1 MNYEDILYNYAE
13 FFSQSDVIESAIRV
27 VGWKLILLLHGI
39 CDACQ
44 SVWEAVFRVLSF
56 TQVISEKL
64 GTYYHIWNAIFLVTI
79 LAVGTVFLYSERR
92 PPFLKNLII
101 TMAVVML
108 LPGGVQ
114 LGIQLLGIE
123 QNVFMANGTSVADTT
138 VISNTTDLLYQKQN
152 GWTFESPNC
161 FTGETI
167 KYIDPNEQV
176 EKKTDKVF
184 KYYRIVD
191 ESSGKV
197 KYKEIKKGFFGFL
210 TPLYYRYSINFM
222 AIIGELIVN
231 ILVLIFASY
240 RLFRLIWDMIYGEIL
255 AYIFSGDV
263 MSGEKTKQ
271 TLQYLLNLFWSIS
284 IMIWGFA
291 IWREFELWV
300 AKEYSNNFV
309 RILLIAFAGIAMIDG
324 PDIVERV
331 LGIDV
336 GMKDGMMKTI
346 GAMHLLQAGLGA
358 TKNGVS
364 KAAVKVANKA
374 KSEAVNPGGK
384 EEQERL
390 SKGAKEP
397 PGGAEN
403 AGNSASSGAA
413 QNRRQEPPGSA
424 EWQGSGSEHA
434 GQESAESTKA
444 TEAASQGNAA
454 SQEHTASSGQ
464 EPNAASGTSAGDTQS
479 AGNPASEGTEHGVS
493 STEIPGGASTAEK
506 VAGGEMP
513 YGTAQEGKSDNQS
526 KKQTTPQQA
535 GTGQEPPGKA
545 GSQPE
550 KAATGQANNK
560 QQQKSGEGTSSEPK
574 KTTEKSGQA
583 KAADSTKQEPPGKA
597 AAVEKSGE
605 QSMAGA
611 AGGQTQAQPS
621 QDALP
626 SGADEGQEAM
636 ESQEPP
642 TNWGDAGETDS
653 NSVPF
658 SSGENE
664 MPERGMAGNEPAAQD
679 FPASSDQSEPW
690 RDSASERVRNG
701 HTDPPMGEKTKS
713 TQAARNVSG
722 QDSQSK
728 SSAGTKQTTTQRTT
742 TQKSER
748 VQNGHSNTKSAT
760 SPVRPEPP
768 RNARK
773 M

>member
-1 MNYEDILYNYAE
+1 MNYEEILLNYAKY
-13 FFSQSDVIESAIRV
+13 FQQSDVVESAIRT
-27 VGWKLILLLHGI
+27 VGWKLILLLRGI

-64 GTYYHIWNAIFLVTI
+64 GTYYPIWNAIFLVTI

-114 LGIQLLGIE
+114 LGVQLLGIE

-138 VISNTTDLLYQKQN
+138 VISNTTDLLYLKQN

-167 KYIDPNEQV
+167 KYIDQNEQV

-184 KYYRIVD
+184 KYYMIVD

-271 TLQYLLNLFWSIS
+271 TLQYLLNLFWSVS

-336 GMKDGMMKTI
+336 GMKDGLMKTI

-358 TKNGVS
+358 TGVG
-364 KAAVKVANKA
+364 KAAAKAASKVKEE
-374 KSEAVNPGGK
+374 SLNPGGK

-397 PGGAEN
+397 PGGAGN
-403 AGNSASSGAA
+403 AGNSSSSGAT
-413 QNRRQEPPGSA
+413 QNRRQEPPGS
-424 EWQGSGSEHA
+424 
-434 GQESAESTKA
+434 SAESTKA
-444 TEAASQGNAA
+444 AEAASQGNAA

-526 KKQTTPQQA
+526 KKQATPQQA
-535 GTGQEPPGKA
+535 GAGQEPPGKA

-550 KAATGQANNK
+550 KTATGQANNK
-560 QQQKSGEGTSSEPK
+560 QQQKSGYGSSSEPR

-583 KAADSTKQEPPGKA
+583 KAAESTKQEPPGKA
-597 AAVEKSGE
+597 AAAGKSGE
-605 QSMAGA
+605 KSA
-611 AGGQTQAQPS
+611 AGTAGEQTQAQPS

-626 SGADEGQEAM
+626 SNTDEGQEAM

-642 TNWGDAGETDS
+642 TNWGGAGEIDN

-664 MPERGMAGNEPAAQD
+664 MPERGMSGNEPTAQD
-679 FPASSDQSEPW
+679 FPASSDQSEP
-690 RDSASERVRNG
+690 DSVSERVRNG
-701 HTDPPMGEKTKS
+701 HTGTPIGEKTKS
-713 TQAARNVSG
+713 TQAVRNVSG

-742 TQKSER
+742 TQKSEH

-768 RNARK
+768 GNARK

>member
-1 MNYEDILYNYAE
+1 MNYEEILLNYAKY
-13 FFSQSDVIESAIRV
+13 FQQSDVVESAIRT
-27 VGWKLILLLHGI
+27 VGWKLILLLRGI

-64 GTYYHIWNAIFLVTI
+64 GTYYPIWNAIFLVTI

-114 LGIQLLGIE
+114 LGVQLLGIE

-138 VISNTTDLLYQKQN
+138 VISNTTDLLYLKQN

-167 KYIDPNEQV
+167 KYIDQNEQV

-184 KYYRIVD
+184 KYYMIVD

-336 GMKDGMMKTI
+336 GMKDGLMKTI

-358 TKNGVS
+358 TGVG
-364 KAAVKVANKA
+364 KAAAKAASKVKEE
-374 KSEAVNPGGK
+374 SLNPGGK

-397 PGGAEN
+397 PGGAGN
-403 AGNSASSGAA
+403 AGNSSSSGAT

-424 EWQGSGSEHA
+424 ERQSSGSKHA

-444 TEAASQGNAA
+444 AEAASQGNAA

-479 AGNPASEGTEHGVS
+479 AGNPASEGTEHGAS

-506 VAGGEMP
+506 AAGGEMP

-526 KKQTTPQQA
+526 KKQATPQQA
-535 GTGQEPPGKA
+535 GAGQEPPGKA

-550 KAATGQANNK
+550 KTAT
-560 QQQKSGEGTSSEPK
+560 
-574 KTTEKSGQA
+574 GQA

-597 AAVEKSGE
+597 AAAGKSGE
-605 QSMAGA
+605 KSA
-611 AGGQTQAQPS
+611 AGTAGEQTQAQPS

-626 SGADEGQEAM
+626 SNTDEGQEAM

-642 TNWGDAGETDS
+642 TNWGGAGETDN

-664 MPERGMAGNEPAAQD
+664 MPERGMSGNEPTAQD
-679 FPASSDQSEPW
+679 FPASSDQSEP
-690 RDSASERVRNG
+690 DSASERVRNG
-701 HTDPPMGEKTKS
+701 HTGTPIGEKTKS
-713 TQAARNVSG
+713 TQAVRNVSG

-728 SSAGTKQTTTQRTT
+728 ASAGTKQTTTQRTT

-748 VQNGHSNTKSAT
+748 VQNGHSNTKPAT

-768 RNARK
+768 GNARK

>member
-1 MNYEDILYNYAE
+1 MNYEEILLNYAKY
-13 FFSQSDVIESAIRV
+13 FQQSDVVESAIRT
-27 VGWKLILLLHGI
+27 VGWKLILLLRGI

-64 GTYYHIWNAIFLVTI
+64 GTYYPIWNAIFLVTI

-114 LGIQLLGIE
+114 LGVQLLGIE

-138 VISNTTDLLYQKQN
+138 VISNTTDLLYLKQN

-167 KYIDPNEQV
+167 KYIDQNEQV

-184 KYYRIVD
+184 KYYMIVD

-336 GMKDGMMKTI
+336 GMKDGLMKTI

-358 TKNGVS
+358 TGVG
-364 KAAVKVANKA
+364 KAAAKAASKVKEE
-374 KSEAVNPGGK
+374 SLNPGGK

-397 PGGAEN
+397 PGGAGN
-403 AGNSASSGAA
+403 AGNSSSSGAT

-424 EWQGSGSEHA
+424 ERQSSGSKHA

-444 TEAASQGNAA
+444 AEAASQGNAA

-479 AGNPASEGTEHGVS
+479 AGNPASEGTEHGAS

-506 VAGGEMP
+506 AAGGEMP

-526 KKQTTPQQA
+526 KKQATPQQA
-535 GTGQEPPGKA
+535 GAGQEPPGKA

-550 KAATGQANNK
+550 KTATGQANNK
-560 QQQKSGEGTSSEPK
+560 QQQKSGDGSSSEPR

-597 AAVEKSGE
+597 AAAGKSGE
-605 QSMAGA
+605 KSA
-611 AGGQTQAQPS
+611 AGTAGEQTQAQPL

-626 SGADEGQEAM
+626 SNTDEGQEAM

-642 TNWGDAGETDS
+642 TNWGGAGETDN

-664 MPERGMAGNEPAAQD
+664 MPERGMSGNEPTAQD
-679 FPASSDQSEPW
+679 FPASSDQSEP
-690 RDSASERVRNG
+690 DSASERVRNG
-701 HTDPPMGEKTKS
+701 HTGTPIGEKTKS
-713 TQAARNVSG
+713 TQAVRNVSG

-728 SSAGTKQTTTQRTT
+728 ASAGTKQTTTQRTT

-748 VQNGHSNTKSAT
+748 VQNGHSNTKPAT

-768 RNARK
+768 GNARK

>member
-1 MNYEDILYNYAE
+1 MNYEEILLNYAKY
-13 FFSQSDVIESAIRV
+13 FQQSDVVESAIRT
-27 VGWKLILLLHGI
+27 VGWKLILLLRGI

-64 GTYYHIWNAIFLVTI
+64 GTYYPIWNAIFLVTI

-114 LGIQLLGIE
+114 LGVQLLGIE

-138 VISNTTDLLYQKQN
+138 VISNTTDLLYLKQN

-167 KYIDPNEQV
+167 KYIDQNEQV

-184 KYYRIVD
+184 KYYMIVD

-271 TLQYLLNLFWSIS
+271 TLQYLLNLFWSVS

-336 GMKDGMMKTI
+336 GMKDGLMKTI

-358 TKNGVS
+358 TGVG
-364 KAAVKVANKA
+364 KAAAKAASKVKEE
-374 KSEAVNPGGK
+374 SLNPGGK

-397 PGGAEN
+397 PGGAGN
-403 AGNSASSGAA
+403 AGNSSSSGAT

-424 EWQGSGSEHA
+424 ERQSSGSKHA

-444 TEAASQGNAA
+444 AEAA

-526 KKQTTPQQA
+526 KKQATLQQA
-535 GTGQEPPGKA
+535 GAGQEPPGKA

-550 KAATGQANNK
+550 KTATGQANNK
-560 QQQKSGEGTSSEPK
+560 QQQKSGYGSSSEPR
-574 KTTEKSGQA
+574 KTT
-583 KAADSTKQEPPGKA
+583 
-597 AAVEKSGE
+597 
-605 QSMAGA
+605 
-611 AGGQTQAQPS
+611 
-621 QDALP
+621 
-626 SGADEGQEAM
+626 DEGQEAM

-642 TNWGDAGETDS
+642 TNWGGAGEIDN

-664 MPERGMAGNEPAAQD
+664 MPERGMSGNEPTAQD
-679 FPASSDQSEPW
+679 FPASSDQSEP
-690 RDSASERVRNG
+690 DSVSERVRNG
-701 HTDPPMGEKTKS
+701 HTGTPIGEKTKS
-713 TQAARNVSG
+713 TQAVRNVSG

-742 TQKSER
+742 TQKSEH

-768 RNARK
+768 GNARK

>member
-1 MNYEDILYNYAE
+1 MNYEEILLNYAKY
-13 FFSQSDVIESAIRV
+13 FQQSDVVESAIRT
-27 VGWKLILLLHGI
+27 VGWKLILLLRGI

-64 GTYYHIWNAIFLVTI
+64 GTYYPIWNAIFLVTI

-114 LGIQLLGIE
+114 LGVQLLGIE

-138 VISNTTDLLYQKQN
+138 VISNTTDLLYLKQN

-167 KYIDPNEQV
+167 KYIDQNEQV

-184 KYYRIVD
+184 KYYMIVD

-336 GMKDGMMKTI
+336 GMKDGLMKTI

-358 TKNGVS
+358 TGVG
-364 KAAVKVANKA
+364 KAAAKAASKVKEE
-374 KSEAVNPGGK
+374 SLNPGGK

-397 PGGAEN
+397 PGGAGN
-403 AGNSASSGAA
+403 AGNSSSSGAT

-424 EWQGSGSEHA
+424 ERQSSGSKHA

-444 TEAASQGNAA
+444 AEAASQGNAA

-479 AGNPASEGTEHGVS
+479 AGNPASEGTEHGAS

-506 VAGGEMP
+506 AAGGEMP

-526 KKQTTPQQA
+526 KKQATPQQA
-535 GTGQEPPGKA
+535 GAGQEPPGKA

-550 KAATGQANNK
+550 KTATGQANNK
-560 QQQKSGEGTSSEPK
+560 QQQKSGDGSSSEPR

-597 AAVEKSGE
+597 AAAGKSGE
-605 QSMAGA
+605 KSA
-611 AGGQTQAQPS
+611 AGTAGEQTQAQPL

-626 SGADEGQEAM
+626 SNTDEGQEAM

-642 TNWGDAGETDS
+642 TNWGGAGETDN

-664 MPERGMAGNEPAAQD
+664 MPERGMSGNEPTAQD
-679 FPASSDQSEPW
+679 FPASSDQSEP
-690 RDSASERVRNG
+690 DSASERVRNG
-701 HTDPPMGEKTKS
+701 HTGTPRGEKTKS
-713 TQAARNVSG
+713 TQAVRNVSG

-728 SSAGTKQTTTQRTT
+728 ASAGTKQTTTQRTT

-748 VQNGHSNTKSAT
+748 VQNGHSNTKPAT

-768 RNARK
+768 GNARK

>member
-1 MNYEDILYNYAE
+1 MNYEEILLNYAKY
-13 FFSQSDVIESAIRV
+13 FQQSDVVESAIRT
-27 VGWKLILLLHGI
+27 VGWKLILLLRGI

-64 GTYYHIWNAIFLVTI
+64 GTYYPIWNAIFLVTI

-114 LGIQLLGIE
+114 LGVQLLGIE

-138 VISNTTDLLYQKQN
+138 VISNTTDLLYLKQN

-167 KYIDPNEQV
+167 KYIDQNEQV

-184 KYYRIVD
+184 KYYMIVD

-336 GMKDGMMKTI
+336 GMKDGLMKTI

-358 TKNGVS
+358 TGVG
-364 KAAVKVANKA
+364 KAAAKAASKVKEE
-374 KSEAVNPGGK
+374 SLNPGGK

-397 PGGAEN
+397 PGGAGN
-403 AGNSASSGAA
+403 AGNSSSSGAT
-413 QNRRQEPPGSA
+413 QNRR
-424 EWQGSGSEHA
+424 
-434 GQESAESTKA
+434 
-444 TEAASQGNAA
+444 
-454 SQEHTASSGQ
+454 Q

-479 AGNPASEGTEHGVS
+479 AGNPASEGTEHGAS

-506 VAGGEMP
+506 AAGGEMP

-526 KKQTTPQQA
+526 KKQATPQQA
-535 GTGQEPPGKA
+535 GAGQEPPGKA

-550 KAATGQANNK
+550 KTATGQANNK
-560 QQQKSGEGTSSEPK
+560 QQQKSGDGSSSEPR

-597 AAVEKSGE
+597 AAAGKSGE
-605 QSMAGA
+605 KSA
-611 AGGQTQAQPS
+611 AGTAGEQTQAQPS

-626 SGADEGQEAM
+626 SNTDEGQEAM

-642 TNWGDAGETDS
+642 TNWGGAGETDN

-664 MPERGMAGNEPAAQD
+664 MPERGMSGNEPTAQD
-679 FPASSDQSEPW
+679 FPASSDQSEP
-690 RDSASERVRNG
+690 DSASERVRNG
-701 HTDPPMGEKTKS
+701 HTGTPIGEKTKS
-713 TQAARNVSG
+713 TQAVRNVSG

-728 SSAGTKQTTTQRTT
+728 ASAGTKQTTTQRTT

-748 VQNGHSNTKSAT
+748 VQNGHSNTKPAT

-768 RNARK
+768 GNARK

>member
-1 MNYEDILYNYAE
+1 MSYEEILLNFAKY
-13 FFSQSDVIESAIRV
+13 FQQSDVIESAIRV

-64 GTYYHIWNAIFLVTI
+64 GTYYPIWNAIFLVTI

-92 PPFLKNLII
+92 PPFLKNLVI

-184 KYYRIVD
+184 KYYMIVD

-271 TLQYLLNLFWSIS
+271 TLQYLLNLFWSVS

-336 GMKDGMMKTI
+336 GMKDGLMKTI

-358 TKNGVS
+358 TGVG
-364 KAAVKVANKA
+364 KAAAKAASKVKEE
-374 KSEAVNPGGK
+374 SLNPGGK

-397 PGGAEN
+397 PGGAGN
-403 AGNSASSGAA
+403 AGNSSSSGAA

-424 EWQGSGSEHA
+424 ERQGSGSEHA

-479 AGNPASEGTEHGVS
+479 AGNPASEGTEHGAS

-506 VAGGEMP
+506 AAGGGMP
-513 YGTAQEGKSDNQS
+513 YGTAQESKSDNQS
-526 KKQTTPQQA
+526 KKQATSQQA
-535 GTGQEPPGKA
+535 GAGQEPPGKA

-550 KAATGQANNK
+550 KTATGQANNK

-597 AAVEKSGE
+597 ASAGKSGE

-611 AGGQTQAQPS
+611 AGGQTQAQQS

-626 SGADEGQEAM
+626 SSADEGQEAI

-642 TNWGDAGETDS
+642 TNWGGAGETDN
-653 NSVPF
+653 NSVSF

-664 MPERGMAGNEPAAQD
+664 MPERGMSGNEPTAQD
-679 FPASSDQSEPW
+679 FPASSDQSEP
-690 RDSASERVRNG
+690 DSASERVRNG
-701 HTDPPMGEKTKS
+701 HTGTPIGEKTKS
-713 TQAARNVSG
+713 TQAVRNVSG
-722 QDSQSK
+722 QNSQSK

-742 TQKSER
+742 TQKSEH

-760 SPVRPEPP
+760 SPIRPEPP
-768 RNARK
+768 GNARK

>member
-1 MNYEDILYNYAE
+1 MNYEEILLNYAKY
-13 FFSQSDVIESAIRV
+13 FQQSDVVESAIRT
-27 VGWKLILLLHGI
+27 VGWKLILLLRGI

-64 GTYYHIWNAIFLVTI
+64 GTYYPIWNAIFLVTI

-114 LGIQLLGIE
+114 LGVQLLGIE

-138 VISNTTDLLYQKQN
+138 VISNTTDLLYLKQN

-167 KYIDPNEQV
+167 KYIDQNEQV

-184 KYYRIVD
+184 KYYMIVD

-336 GMKDGMMKTI
+336 GMKDGLMKTI

-358 TKNGVS
+358 TGVG
-364 KAAVKVANKA
+364 KAAAKTASKVKEE
-374 KSEAVNPGGK
+374 SLNPGGK

-397 PGGAEN
+397 PGGAGN
-403 AGNSASSGAA
+403 AGNSSSSGAT

-424 EWQGSGSEHA
+424 ERQSSGSKHA

-444 TEAASQGNAA
+444 AEAA

-506 VAGGEMP
+506 AAGGEMP

-526 KKQTTPQQA
+526 KKQATPQQA
-535 GTGQEPPGKA
+535 GAGQEPPGKA

-550 KAATGQANNK
+550 KTATGQANNK
-560 QQQKSGEGTSSEPK
+560 QQQKSGDGSSSEPR

-597 AAVEKSGE
+597 AAAGKSGE
-605 QSMAGA
+605 KSA
-611 AGGQTQAQPS
+611 AGTAGEQTQAQPS

-626 SGADEGQEAM
+626 SNTDEGQEAM

-642 TNWGDAGETDS
+642 TNWGGAGETDN

-664 MPERGMAGNEPAAQD
+664 MPERGMSGNEPTAQD
-679 FPASSDQSEPW
+679 FPASSDQSEP
-690 RDSASERVRNG
+690 DSASERVRNG
-701 HTDPPMGEKTKS
+701 HTGTPIGEKTKS
-713 TQAARNVSG
+713 TQAVRNVSG

-728 SSAGTKQTTTQRTT
+728 ASAGTKQTTTQRTT

-748 VQNGHSNTKSAT
+748 VQNGHSNTKPAT

-768 RNARK
+768 GNARK

>member
-1 MNYEDILYNYAE
+1 MNYEEILLNYAKY
-13 FFSQSDVIESAIRV
+13 FQQSDVVESAIRT
-27 VGWKLILLLHGI
+27 VGWKLILLLRGI

-64 GTYYHIWNAIFLVTI
+64 GTYYPIWNAIFLVTI

-114 LGIQLLGIE
+114 LGVQLLGIE

-138 VISNTTDLLYQKQN
+138 VISNTTDLLYLKQN

-167 KYIDPNEQV
+167 KYIDQNEQV

-184 KYYRIVD
+184 KYYMIVD

-336 GMKDGMMKTI
+336 GMKDGLMKTI

-358 TKNGVS
+358 TGVG
-364 KAAVKVANKA
+364 KAAAKAASKVKEE
-374 KSEAVNPGGK
+374 SLNPGGK

-397 PGGAEN
+397 PGGAGN
-403 AGNSASSGAA
+403 AGNSSSSGAT
-413 QNRRQEPPGSA
+413 QNRRQEPPGST
-424 EWQGSGSEHA
+424 ERQSSGSKHA

-444 TEAASQGNAA
+444 AEAA

-479 AGNPASEGTEHGVS
+479 AGNPASEGTEHGAS

-506 VAGGEMP
+506 AAGGEMP

-526 KKQTTPQQA
+526 KKQATPQQA
-535 GTGQEPPGKA
+535 GAGQEPPGKA

-550 KAATGQANNK
+550 KTATGQANNK
-560 QQQKSGEGTSSEPK
+560 QQQKSGDGSSSEPR

-597 AAVEKSGE
+597 AAAGKSGE
-605 QSMAGA
+605 KSA
-611 AGGQTQAQPS
+611 AGTAGEQTQAQPS

-626 SGADEGQEAM
+626 SNTDEGQEAM

-642 TNWGDAGETDS
+642 TNWGGAGETDN

-664 MPERGMAGNEPAAQD
+664 MPERGMSGNEPTAQD
-679 FPASSDQSEPW
+679 FPASSDQSEP
-690 RDSASERVRNG
+690 DSASERVRNG
-701 HTDPPMGEKTKS
+701 HTGTPIGEKTKS
-713 TQAARNVSG
+713 TQAVRNVSG

-728 SSAGTKQTTTQRTT
+728 ASAGTKQTTTQRTT

-748 VQNGHSNTKSAT
+748 VQNRHSNTKPAT

-768 RNARK
+768 GNARK

>member
-1 MNYEDILYNYAE
+1 MNYEEILLNYAKY
-13 FFSQSDVIESAIRV
+13 FQQSDVVESAIRT
-27 VGWKLILLLHGI
+27 VGWKLILLLRGI

-64 GTYYHIWNAIFLVTI
+64 GTYYPIWNAIFLVTI

-114 LGIQLLGIE
+114 LGVQLLGIE

-138 VISNTTDLLYQKQN
+138 VISNTTDLLYLKQN

-167 KYIDPNEQV
+167 KYIDQNEQV

-184 KYYRIVD
+184 KYYMIVD

-271 TLQYLLNLFWSIS
+271 TLQYLLNLFWSVS

-336 GMKDGMMKTI
+336 GMKDGLMKTI

-358 TKNGVS
+358 TGVG
-364 KAAVKVANKA
+364 KAAAKAASKVKEE
-374 KSEAVNPGGK
+374 SLNPGGK

-397 PGGAEN
+397 PGGA
-403 AGNSASSGAA
+403 GNSSSSGAT

-424 EWQGSGSEHA
+424 ERQSSGSKHA

-444 TEAASQGNAA
+444 AEAASQGNAA

-513 YGTAQEGKSDNQS
+513 YGAAQEGKSDNQS
-526 KKQTTPQQA
+526 KKQATPQQA
-535 GTGQEPPGKA
+535 GAGQEPPGKA

-550 KAATGQANNK
+550 KTATGQANNK
-560 QQQKSGEGTSSEPK
+560 QQQKSGYGSSSEPR

-583 KAADSTKQEPPGKA
+583 KAAESTKQEPPGKA
-597 AAVEKSGE
+597 AAAGKSGE
-605 QSMAGA
+605 KSA
-611 AGGQTQAQPS
+611 AGTAGEQTQAQPS

-626 SGADEGQEAM
+626 SNTDEGQEAM

-642 TNWGDAGETDS
+642 TNWGGAGEIDN

-664 MPERGMAGNEPAAQD
+664 MPERGMSGNEPTAQD
-679 FPASSDQSEPW
+679 FPASSDQSEP
-690 RDSASERVRNG
+690 DSVSERVRNG
-701 HTDPPMGEKTKS
+701 HTGTPIGEKTKS
-713 TQAARNVSG
+713 TQAVRNVSG

-742 TQKSER
+742 TQKSEH

-768 RNARK
+768 GNARK

>member
-1 MNYEDILYNYAE
+1 MNYEEILLNYAKY
-13 FFSQSDVIESAIRV
+13 FQQSDVVESAIRT
-27 VGWKLILLLHGI
+27 VGWKLILLLRGI

-64 GTYYHIWNAIFLVTI
+64 GTYYPIWNAIFLVTI

-114 LGIQLLGIE
+114 LGVQLLGIE

-138 VISNTTDLLYQKQN
+138 VISNTTDLLYLKQN

-167 KYIDPNEQV
+167 KYIDQNEQV

-184 KYYRIVD
+184 KYYMIVD

-336 GMKDGMMKTI
+336 GMKDGLMKTI

-358 TKNGVS
+358 TGVG
-364 KAAVKVANKA
+364 KAAAKAASKVKEE
-374 KSEAVNPGGK
+374 SLNPGGK

-397 PGGAEN
+397 PGGAGN
-403 AGNSASSGAA
+403 AGNSSSSGAT

-424 EWQGSGSEHA
+424 ERQSSGSKHA

-444 TEAASQGNAA
+444 AEAASQGNAA

-479 AGNPASEGTEHGVS
+479 AGNPASEGTEHGAS

-506 VAGGEMP
+506 AAGGEMP

-526 KKQTTPQQA
+526 KKQATPQQA
-535 GTGQEPPGKA
+535 GA
-545 GSQPE
+545 G
-550 KAATGQANNK
+550 
-560 QQQKSGEGTSSEPK
+560 
-574 KTTEKSGQA
+574 
-583 KAADSTKQEPPGKA
+583 QEPPGKA
-597 AAVEKSGE
+597 AAAGKSGE
-605 QSMAGA
+605 KSA
-611 AGGQTQAQPS
+611 AGTAGEQTQAQPS

-626 SGADEGQEAM
+626 SNTDEGQEAM

-642 TNWGDAGETDS
+642 TNWGGAGETDN

-664 MPERGMAGNEPAAQD
+664 MPERGMSGNEPTAQD
-679 FPASSDQSEPW
+679 FPASSDQSEP
-690 RDSASERVRNG
+690 DSASERVRNG
-701 HTDPPMGEKTKS
+701 HTGTPIGEKTKS
-713 TQAARNVSG
+713 TQAVRNVSG

-728 SSAGTKQTTTQRTT
+728 ASAGTKQTTTQRTT

-748 VQNGHSNTKSAT
+748 VQNGHSNTKPAT

-768 RNARK
+768 GNARK

>member
-1 MNYEDILYNYAE
+1 MNYEEILLNYAKY
-13 FFSQSDVIESAIRV
+13 FQQSDVVESAIRT
-27 VGWKLILLLHGI
+27 VGWKLILLLRGI

-64 GTYYHIWNAIFLVTI
+64 GTYYPIWNAIFLVTI

-114 LGIQLLGIE
+114 LGVQLLGIE

-138 VISNTTDLLYQKQN
+138 VISNTTDLLYLKQN

-167 KYIDPNEQV
+167 KYIDQNEQV

-184 KYYRIVD
+184 KYYMIVD

-271 TLQYLLNLFWSIS
+271 TLQYLLNLFWSVS

-336 GMKDGMMKTI
+336 GMKDGLMKTI

-358 TKNGVS
+358 TGVG
-364 KAAVKVANKA
+364 KAAAKAASKVKEE
-374 KSEAVNPGGK
+374 SLNPGGK

-397 PGGAEN
+397 PGGAGN
-403 AGNSASSGAA
+403 AGNSSSSGAT

-424 EWQGSGSEHA
+424 ERQSSGSKHA

-444 TEAASQGNAA
+444 AEAA

-526 KKQTTPQQA
+526 KKQATPQQA
-535 GTGQEPPGKA
+535 GAGQEPPGKA

-550 KAATGQANNK
+550 KTATGQANNK
-560 QQQKSGEGTSSEPK
+560 QQQKSGYGSSSEPR

-583 KAADSTKQEPPGKA
+583 KAAESTKQEPPGKA
-597 AAVEKSGE
+597 AAAGKSGE
-605 QSMAGA
+605 KSA
-611 AGGQTQAQPS
+611 AGTAGEQTQAQPS

-626 SGADEGQEAM
+626 SNTDEGQEAM

-642 TNWGDAGETDS
+642 TNWGGAGEIDN

-664 MPERGMAGNEPAAQD
+664 MPERGMSGNEPTAQD
-679 FPASSDQSEPW
+679 FPASSDQSEP
-690 RDSASERVRNG
+690 DSVSERVRNG
-701 HTDPPMGEKTKS
+701 HTGTPIGEKTKS
-713 TQAARNVSG
+713 TQAVRNVSG

-742 TQKSER
+742 TQKSEH

-768 RNARK
+768 GNARK

>member
-1 MNYEDILYNYAE
+1 
-13 FFSQSDVIESAIRV
+13 
-27 VGWKLILLLHGI
+27 
-39 CDACQ
+39 
-44 SVWEAVFRVLSF
+44 
-56 TQVISEKL
+56 
-64 GTYYHIWNAIFLVTI
+64 
-79 LAVGTVFLYSERR
+79 
-92 PPFLKNLII
+92 
-101 TMAVVML
+101 ML

-114 LGIQLLGIE
+114 LGVQLLGIE

-138 VISNTTDLLYQKQN
+138 VISNTTDLLYLKQN

-167 KYIDPNEQV
+167 KYIDQNEQV

-184 KYYRIVD
+184 KYYMIVD

-271 TLQYLLNLFWSIS
+271 TLQYLLNLFWSVS

-336 GMKDGMMKTI
+336 GMKDGLMKTI

-358 TKNGVS
+358 TGVG
-364 KAAVKVANKA
+364 KAAAKAASKVKEE
-374 KSEAVNPGGK
+374 SLNPGGK

-397 PGGAEN
+397 PGGAGN
-403 AGNSASSGAA
+403 AGNSSSSGAT

-424 EWQGSGSEHA
+424 ERQSSGSKHA

-444 TEAASQGNAA
+444 AEAASQGNAA

-526 KKQTTPQQA
+526 KKQATPQQA
-535 GTGQEPPGKA
+535 GAGQEPPGKA

-550 KAATGQANNK
+550 KTATGQANNK
-560 QQQKSGEGTSSEPK
+560 QQQKSGYGSSSEPR

-583 KAADSTKQEPPGKA
+583 KAAESTKQEPPGKA
-597 AAVEKSGE
+597 AAAGKSGE
-605 QSMAGA
+605 KSA
-611 AGGQTQAQPS
+611 AGTAGEQTQAQPS

-626 SGADEGQEAM
+626 SNTDEGQEAM

-642 TNWGDAGETDS
+642 TNWGGAGEIDN

-664 MPERGMAGNEPAAQD
+664 MPEMGMSGNEPTAQD
-679 FPASSDQSEPW
+679 FPASSDQSEP
-690 RDSASERVRNG
+690 DSVSERVRNG
-701 HTDPPMGEKTKS
+701 HTGTPIGEKTKS
-713 TQAARNVSG
+713 TQAVRNVSG

-742 TQKSER
+742 TQKSEH

-768 RNARK
+768 GNARK

>member
-1 MNYEDILYNYAE
+1 MNYEEILLNYAKY
-13 FFSQSDVIESAIRV
+13 FQQSDVVESAIRT
-27 VGWKLILLLHGI
+27 VGWKLILLLRGI

-64 GTYYHIWNAIFLVTI
+64 GTYYPIWNAIFLVTI

-114 LGIQLLGIE
+114 LGVQLLGIE

-138 VISNTTDLLYQKQN
+138 VISNTTDLLYLKQN

-167 KYIDPNEQV
+167 KYIDQNEQV

-184 KYYRIVD
+184 KYYMIVD

-222 AIIGELIVN
+222 EIIGELIVN

-271 TLQYLLNLFWSIS
+271 TLQYLLNLFWSVS

-336 GMKDGMMKTI
+336 GMKDGLMKTI
-346 GAMHLLQAGLGA
+346 AAMHLLQAGLGA
-358 TKNGVS
+358 TGVG
-364 KAAVKVANKA
+364 KAAAKAASKVKEE
-374 KSEAVNPGGK
+374 SLNPGGK

-397 PGGAEN
+397 PGGAGN
-403 AGNSASSGAA
+403 AGNSSSSVAT

-424 EWQGSGSEHA
+424 ERQSSGSKHA

-444 TEAASQGNAA
+444 AEAA
-454 SQEHTASSGQ
+454 SQEHAASSGQ

-526 KKQTTPQQA
+526 KKQATLQQA
-535 GTGQEPPGKA
+535 GAGQEPPGKA

-550 KAATGQANNK
+550 KTATGQANNK
-560 QQQKSGEGTSSEPK
+560 QQQKSGYGSSSEPR

-583 KAADSTKQEPPGKA
+583 KAAESTKQEPPGKA
-597 AAVEKSGE
+597 AAAGKSGE
-605 QSMAGA
+605 KSA
-611 AGGQTQAQPS
+611 AGTAGEQTQAQPS

-626 SGADEGQEAM
+626 SNTDEGQEAM

-642 TNWGDAGETDS
+642 TNWGGAGEIDN

-664 MPERGMAGNEPAAQD
+664 MPERGMSGNEPTAQD
-679 FPASSDQSEPW
+679 FPASSDQSEP
-690 RDSASERVRNG
+690 DSVSERVRNG
-701 HTDPPMGEKTKS
+701 HTGTPIGEKTKS
-713 TQAARNVSG
+713 TQAVRNVSG

-742 TQKSER
+742 TQKSEH

-768 RNARK
+768 GNARK

>member
-1 MNYEDILYNYAE
+1 MNYEEILLNYAKY
-13 FFSQSDVIESAIRV
+13 FQQSDVVESAIRT
-27 VGWKLILLLHGI
+27 VGWKLILLLRGI

-64 GTYYHIWNAIFLVTI
+64 GTYYPIWNAIFLVTI

-114 LGIQLLGIE
+114 LGVQLLGIE

-138 VISNTTDLLYQKQN
+138 VISNTTDLLYLKQN

-167 KYIDPNEQV
+167 KYIDQNEQV

-184 KYYRIVD
+184 KYYMIVD

-336 GMKDGMMKTI
+336 GMKDGLMKTI

-358 TKNGVS
+358 TGVG
-364 KAAVKVANKA
+364 KAAAKAASKVKEE
-374 KSEAVNPGGK
+374 SLNPGGK

-397 PGGAEN
+397 PGGAGN
-403 AGNSASSGAA
+403 AGAT

-424 EWQGSGSEHA
+424 ERQSSGSKHA

-444 TEAASQGNAA
+444 AEAASQGNAA

-479 AGNPASEGTEHGVS
+479 AGNPASEGTEHGAS

-506 VAGGEMP
+506 AAGGEMP

-526 KKQTTPQQA
+526 KKQATPQQA
-535 GTGQEPPGKA
+535 GAGQEPPGKA

-550 KAATGQANNK
+550 KTATGQANNK
-560 QQQKSGEGTSSEPK
+560 QQQKSGDGSSSEPR

-597 AAVEKSGE
+597 AAAGKSGE
-605 QSMAGA
+605 KSA
-611 AGGQTQAQPS
+611 AGTAGEQTQAQPS

-626 SGADEGQEAM
+626 SNTDEGREAM

-642 TNWGDAGETDS
+642 TNWGGAGETDN

-664 MPERGMAGNEPAAQD
+664 MPERGMSGNEPTAQD
-679 FPASSDQSEPW
+679 FPASSDQSEP
-690 RDSASERVRNG
+690 DSASERVRNG
-701 HTDPPMGEKTKS
+701 HTGTPIGEKTKS
-713 TQAARNVSG
+713 TQAVRNVSG

-728 SSAGTKQTTTQRTT
+728 ASAGTKQTTTQRTT

-748 VQNGHSNTKSAT
+748 VQNRHSNTKPAT

-768 RNARK
+768 GNARK

>member
-1 MNYEDILYNYAE
+1 MNYEEILLNYAKY
-13 FFSQSDVIESAIRV
+13 FQQSDVVESAIRT
-27 VGWKLILLLHGI
+27 VGWKLILLLRGI

-64 GTYYHIWNAIFLVTI
+64 GTYYPIWNAIFLVTI

-114 LGIQLLGIE
+114 LGVQLLGIE

-138 VISNTTDLLYQKQN
+138 VISNTTDLLYLKQN

-167 KYIDPNEQV
+167 KYIDQNEQV

-184 KYYRIVD
+184 KYYMIVD

-336 GMKDGMMKTI
+336 GMKDGLMKTI

-358 TKNGVS
+358 TGVG
-364 KAAVKVANKA
+364 KAAAKAASKVKEE
-374 KSEAVNPGGK
+374 SLNPGGK

-397 PGGAEN
+397 PGGAGN
-403 AGNSASSGAA
+403 AGNSSSSGAT

-424 EWQGSGSEHA
+424 ERQSSGSKHA

-444 TEAASQGNAA
+444 AEAASQGNAA

-479 AGNPASEGTEHGVS
+479 AGNPASEGTEHGAS

-506 VAGGEMP
+506 AAGGEMP

-526 KKQTTPQQA
+526 KKQATPQQA
-535 GTGQEPPGKA
+535 GAGQEPPGKA

-550 KAATGQANNK
+550 KTATGQANK
-560 QQQKSGEGTSSEPK
+560 QQQKSGDGSSSEPR

-597 AAVEKSGE
+597 AAAGKSGE
-605 QSMAGA
+605 KSA
-611 AGGQTQAQPS
+611 AGTAGEQTQAQPS

-626 SGADEGQEAM
+626 SNTDEGQEAM

-642 TNWGDAGETDS
+642 TNWGGAGETDN

-664 MPERGMAGNEPAAQD
+664 MPERGMSGNEPTAQD
-679 FPASSDQSEPW
+679 FPASSDQSEP
-690 RDSASERVRNG
+690 DSASERVRNG
-701 HTDPPMGEKTKS
+701 HTGTPIGEKTKS
-713 TQAARNVSG
+713 TQAVRNVSG

-728 SSAGTKQTTTQRTT
+728 ASAGTKQTTTQRTT

-748 VQNGHSNTKSAT
+748 VQNGHSNTKPAT

-768 RNARK
+768 GNARK

>member
-1 MNYEDILYNYAE
+1 MNYEEILLNYAKY
-13 FFSQSDVIESAIRV
+13 FQQSDVVESAIRT
-27 VGWKLILLLHGI
+27 VGWKLILLLRGI

-64 GTYYHIWNAIFLVTI
+64 GTYYPIWNAIFLVTI

-114 LGIQLLGIE
+114 LGVQLLGIE

-138 VISNTTDLLYQKQN
+138 VISNTTDLLYLKQN

-167 KYIDPNEQV
+167 KYIDQNEQV

-184 KYYRIVD
+184 KYYMIVD

-271 TLQYLLNLFWSIS
+271 TLQYLLNLFWSVS

-336 GMKDGMMKTI
+336 GMKDGRLMKTI

-358 TKNGVS
+358 TGVG
-364 KAAVKVANKA
+364 KAAAKAASKVKEE
-374 KSEAVNPGGK
+374 SLNPGGK

-397 PGGAEN
+397 PGGAGN
-403 AGNSASSGAA
+403 AGNSSSSGAT

-424 EWQGSGSEHA
+424 ERQSSGSKHA

-444 TEAASQGNAA
+444 AEAASQGNAA

-526 KKQTTPQQA
+526 KKQATPQQA
-535 GTGQEPPGKA
+535 GAGQEPPGKA

-550 KAATGQANNK
+550 KTATGQANNK
-560 QQQKSGEGTSSEPK
+560 QQQKSGYGSSSEPR

-583 KAADSTKQEPPGKA
+583 KAAESTKQEPPGKA
-597 AAVEKSGE
+597 AAAGKSGE
-605 QSMAGA
+605 KSA
-611 AGGQTQAQPS
+611 AGTAGEQTQAQPS

-626 SGADEGQEAM
+626 SNTDEGQEAM

-642 TNWGDAGETDS
+642 TNWGGAGEIDN

-664 MPERGMAGNEPAAQD
+664 MPERGMSGNEPTAQD
-679 FPASSDQSEPW
+679 FPASSDQSEP
-690 RDSASERVRNG
+690 DSVSERVRNG
-701 HTDPPMGEKTKS
+701 HTGTPIGEKTKS
-713 TQAARNVSG
+713 TQAVRNVSG

-742 TQKSER
+742 TQKSEH

-768 RNARK
+768 GNARK

>member
-1 MNYEDILYNYAE
+1 MNYEEILLNYAKY
-13 FFSQSDVIESAIRV
+13 FQQSDVVESAIRT
-27 VGWKLILLLHGI
+27 VGWKLILLLRGI

-64 GTYYHIWNAIFLVTI
+64 GTYYPIWNAIFLVTI

-114 LGIQLLGIE
+114 LGVQLLGIE

-138 VISNTTDLLYQKQN
+138 VISNTTDLLYLKQN

-167 KYIDPNEQV
+167 KYIDQNEQV

-184 KYYRIVD
+184 KYYMIVD

-271 TLQYLLNLFWSIS
+271 TLQYLLNLFWSVS

-336 GMKDGMMKTI
+336 GMKDGLMKTI
-346 GAMHLLQAGLGA
+346 AAMHLLQAGLGA
-358 TKNGVS
+358 TGVG
-364 KAAVKVANKA
+364 KAAAKAASKVKEE
-374 KSEAVNPGGK
+374 SLNPGGK

-397 PGGAEN
+397 PGGAGN
-403 AGNSASSGAA
+403 AGNSSSSAA
-413 QNRRQEPPGSA
+413 TQNRRQEPPGSA
-424 EWQGSGSEHA
+424 ERQSSGSKHA

-444 TEAASQGNAA
+444 AEAA

-526 KKQTTPQQA
+526 KKQATLQQA

-550 KAATGQANNK
+550 KTATGQANNK
-560 QQQKSGEGTSSEPK
+560 QQQKSGYGSSSEPR

-583 KAADSTKQEPPGKA
+583 KAAESTKQEPPGKA
-597 AAVEKSGE
+597 AAAGKSGE
-605 QSMAGA
+605 KSA
-611 AGGQTQAQPS
+611 AGTAGEQTQAQPS

-626 SGADEGQEAM
+626 SNTDEGQEAM

-642 TNWGDAGETDS
+642 TNWGGAGEIDN

-664 MPERGMAGNEPAAQD
+664 MPERGMSGNEPTAQD
-679 FPASSDQSEPW
+679 FPASSDQSEP
-690 RDSASERVRNG
+690 DSVSERVRNG
-701 HTDPPMGEKTKS
+701 HTGTPIGEKTKS
-713 TQAARNVSG
+713 TQAVRNVSG

-742 TQKSER
+742 TQKSEH

-768 RNARK
+768 GNARK

>member
-1 MNYEDILYNYAE
+1 MNYEEILLNYAKY
-13 FFSQSDVIESAIRV
+13 FQQSDVVESAIRT
-27 VGWKLILLLHGI
+27 VGWKLILLLRGI

-64 GTYYHIWNAIFLVTI
+64 GTYYPIWNAIFLVTI

-114 LGIQLLGIE
+114 LGVQLLGIE

-138 VISNTTDLLYQKQN
+138 VISNTTDLLYLKQN

-167 KYIDPNEQV
+167 KYIDQNEQV

-184 KYYRIVD
+184 KYYMIVD

-271 TLQYLLNLFWSIS
+271 TLQYLLNLFWSVS

-336 GMKDGMMKTI
+336 GMKDGLMKTI

-358 TKNGVS
+358 TGVG
-364 KAAVKVANKA
+364 KAAANAASKVKEE
-374 KSEAVNPGGK
+374 SLNPGGK

-397 PGGAEN
+397 PGGAGN
-403 AGNSASSGAA
+403 AGNSSSSGAT

-424 EWQGSGSEHA
+424 ERQSSGSKHA

-444 TEAASQGNAA
+444 AEAA

-526 KKQTTPQQA
+526 KKQATLQQA
-535 GTGQEPPGKA
+535 GAGQEPPGKA

-550 KAATGQANNK
+550 KTATGQANNK
-560 QQQKSGEGTSSEPK
+560 QQQKSGYGSSSEPR

-583 KAADSTKQEPPGKA
+583 KAAESTKQEPPGKA
-597 AAVEKSGE
+597 AAAGKSGE
-605 QSMAGA
+605 KSA
-611 AGGQTQAQPS
+611 AGTAGEQTQAQPS

-626 SGADEGQEAM
+626 SNTDEGQEAM

-642 TNWGDAGETDS
+642 TNWGGAGEIDN

-664 MPERGMAGNEPAAQD
+664 MPERGMSGNEPTAQD
-679 FPASSDQSEPW
+679 FPASSDQSEP
-690 RDSASERVRNG
+690 DSVSERVRNG
-701 HTDPPMGEKTKS
+701 HTGTPIGEKTKS
-713 TQAARNVSG
+713 TQAVRNVSG

-742 TQKSER
+742 TQKSEH

-768 RNARK
+768 GNARK

>member
-1 MNYEDILYNYAE
+1 
-13 FFSQSDVIESAIRV
+13 
-27 VGWKLILLLHGI
+27 
-39 CDACQ
+39 
-44 SVWEAVFRVLSF
+44 
-56 TQVISEKL
+56 
-64 GTYYHIWNAIFLVTI
+64 
-79 LAVGTVFLYSERR
+79 
-92 PPFLKNLII
+92 
-101 TMAVVML
+101 
-108 LPGGVQ
+108 
-114 LGIQLLGIE
+114 
-123 QNVFMANGTSVADTT
+123 
-138 VISNTTDLLYQKQN
+138 
-152 GWTFESPNC
+152 
-161 FTGETI
+161 
-167 KYIDPNEQV
+167 
-176 EKKTDKVF
+176 
-184 KYYRIVD
+184 
-191 ESSGKV
+191 
-197 KYKEIKKGFFGFL
+197 
-210 TPLYYRYSINFM
+210 M

-336 GMKDGMMKTI
+336 GMKDGLMKTI

-358 TKNGVS
+358 TGVG
-364 KAAVKVANKA
+364 KAAAKAASKVKE
-374 KSEAVNPGGK
+374 SLNPGGK

-397 PGGAEN
+397 PGGAGN
-403 AGNSASSGAA
+403 AGNSSSSGAT

-424 EWQGSGSEHA
+424 ERQSSGSKHA

-444 TEAASQGNAA
+444 AEAASQGNAA

-479 AGNPASEGTEHGVS
+479 AGNPASEGTEHGAS

-506 VAGGEMP
+506 AAGGEMP

-526 KKQTTPQQA
+526 KKQATPQQA
-535 GTGQEPPGKA
+535 GAGQEPPGKA

-550 KAATGQANNK
+550 KTATGQANNK
-560 QQQKSGEGTSSEPK
+560 QQQKSGDGSSSEPR

-597 AAVEKSGE
+597 AAAGKSGE
-605 QSMAGA
+605 KSA
-611 AGGQTQAQPS
+611 AGTAGEQTQAQPS

-626 SGADEGQEAM
+626 SNTDEGQEAM

-642 TNWGDAGETDS
+642 TNWGGAGETDN

-664 MPERGMAGNEPAAQD
+664 MLERGMSGNEPTAQD
-679 FPASSDQSEPW
+679 FPASSDQSEP
-690 RDSASERVRNG
+690 DSASERVRNG
-701 HTDPPMGEKTKS
+701 HTGTPIGEKTKS
-713 TQAARNVSG
+713 TQAVRNVSG

-728 SSAGTKQTTTQRTT
+728 ASAGTKQTTTQRTT

-748 VQNGHSNTKSAT
+748 VQNGHSNTKPAT

-768 RNARK
+768 GNARK

>member
-1 MNYEDILYNYAE
+1 MNYEEILLNYAKY
-13 FFSQSDVIESAIRV
+13 FQQSDVVESAIRT
-27 VGWKLILLLHGI
+27 VGWKLILLLRGI

-64 GTYYHIWNAIFLVTI
+64 GTYYPIWNAIFLVTI

-114 LGIQLLGIE
+114 LGVQLLGIE

-138 VISNTTDLLYQKQN
+138 VISNTTDLLYLKQN

-167 KYIDPNEQV
+167 KYIDQNEQV

-184 KYYRIVD
+184 KYYMIVD

-263 MSGEKTKQ
+263 MSGEKT
-271 TLQYLLNLFWSIS
+271 FWSVS

-336 GMKDGMMKTI
+336 GMKDGLMKTI

-358 TKNGVS
+358 TGVG
-364 KAAVKVANKA
+364 KAAAKAASKVKEE
-374 KSEAVNPGGK
+374 SLNPGGK

-397 PGGAEN
+397 PGGAGN
-403 AGNSASSGAA
+403 AGNSSSSGAT

-424 EWQGSGSEHA
+424 ERQSSGSKHA

-444 TEAASQGNAA
+444 AEAASQGNAA

-526 KKQTTPQQA
+526 KKQATPQQA
-535 GTGQEPPGKA
+535 GAGQEPPGKA

-550 KAATGQANNK
+550 KTATGQANNK
-560 QQQKSGEGTSSEPK
+560 QQQKSGYGSSSEPR

-583 KAADSTKQEPPGKA
+583 KAAESTKQEPPGKA
-597 AAVEKSGE
+597 AAAGKSGE
-605 QSMAGA
+605 KSA
-611 AGGQTQAQPS
+611 AGTAGEQTQAQPS

-626 SGADEGQEAM
+626 SNTDEGQEAM

-642 TNWGDAGETDS
+642 TNWGGAGEIDN

-664 MPERGMAGNEPAAQD
+664 MPERGMSGNEPTAQD
-679 FPASSDQSEPW
+679 FPASSDQSEP
-690 RDSASERVRNG
+690 DSVSERVRNG
-701 HTDPPMGEKTKS
+701 HTGTPIGEKTKS
-713 TQAARNVSG
+713 TQAVRNVSG

-742 TQKSER
+742 TQKSEH

-768 RNARK
+768 GNARK

>member
-1 MNYEDILYNYAE
+1 MNYEEILLNYAKY
-13 FFSQSDVIESAIRV
+13 FQQSDVVESAIRT
-27 VGWKLILLLHGI
+27 VGWKLILLLRGI

-64 GTYYHIWNAIFLVTI
+64 GTYYPIWNAIFLVTI

-114 LGIQLLGIE
+114 LGVQLLGIE

-138 VISNTTDLLYQKQN
+138 VISNTTDLLYLKQN

-167 KYIDPNEQV
+167 KYIDQNEQV

-184 KYYRIVD
+184 KYYMIVD

-336 GMKDGMMKTI
+336 GMKDGLMKTI
-346 GAMHLLQAGLGA
+346 GAMHLLQAGLG
-358 TKNGVS
+358 TTGVG
-364 KAAVKVANKA
+364 KAAAKAASKVKEE
-374 KSEAVNPGGK
+374 SLNPGGK

-397 PGGAEN
+397 PGGAGN
-403 AGNSASSGAA
+403 AGNSSSSGAT

-424 EWQGSGSEHA
+424 ERQSSGSKHA

-444 TEAASQGNAA
+444 AEAASQGNAA

-464 EPNAASGTSAGDTQS
+464 EP
-479 AGNPASEGTEHGVS
+479 
-493 STEIPGGASTAEK
+493 
-506 VAGGEMP
+506 
-513 YGTAQEGKSDNQS
+513 
-526 KKQTTPQQA
+526 
-535 GTGQEPPGKA
+535 PGKA

-550 KAATGQANNK
+550 KTATGQANNK
-560 QQQKSGEGTSSEPK
+560 QQQKSGDGSSSEPR

-597 AAVEKSGE
+597 AAAGKSGE
-605 QSMAGA
+605 KSA
-611 AGGQTQAQPS
+611 AGTAGEQTQAQPS

-626 SGADEGQEAM
+626 SNTDEGQEAM

-642 TNWGDAGETDS
+642 TNWGGAGETDN

-664 MPERGMAGNEPAAQD
+664 MPERGMSGNEPTAQD
-679 FPASSDQSEPW
+679 FPASSDQSEP
-690 RDSASERVRNG
+690 DSASERVRNG
-701 HTDPPMGEKTKS
+701 HTGTPIGEKTKS
-713 TQAARNVSG
+713 TQAVRNVSG

-728 SSAGTKQTTTQRTT
+728 ASAGTKQTTTQRTT

-748 VQNGHSNTKSAT
+748 VQNGHSNTKPAT

-768 RNARK
+768 GNARK

>member
-1 MNYEDILYNYAE
+1 MNYEEILLNYAKY
-13 FFSQSDVIESAIRV
+13 FQQSDVVESAIRT
-27 VGWKLILLLHGI
+27 VGWKLILLLRGI

-64 GTYYHIWNAIFLVTI
+64 GTYYPIWNAIFLVTI

-114 LGIQLLGIE
+114 LGVQLLGIE

-138 VISNTTDLLYQKQN
+138 VISNTTDLLYLKQN

-167 KYIDPNEQV
+167 KYIDQNEQV

-184 KYYRIVD
+184 KYYMIVD

-271 TLQYLLNLFWSIS
+271 TLQYLLNLFWSVS

-336 GMKDGMMKTI
+336 GMKDGLMKTI

-358 TKNGVS
+358 TGVG
-364 KAAVKVANKA
+364 KAAAKAASKVKEE
-374 KSEAVNPGGK
+374 SLNPGGK

-397 PGGAEN
+397 PGGAGN
-403 AGNSASSGAA
+403 AGNSSSSGAT

-424 EWQGSGSEHA
+424 ERQSSGSKHA

-444 TEAASQGNAA
+444 AEAA

-479 AGNPASEGTEHGVS
+479 AGNPASEGTEHGAS

-506 VAGGEMP
+506 AAGGEMP

-526 KKQTTPQQA
+526 KKQATPQQA
-535 GTGQEPPGKA
+535 GAGQEPPGKA

-550 KAATGQANNK
+550 KTATGQANNK
-560 QQQKSGEGTSSEPK
+560 QQQKSGDGSSSEPR

-597 AAVEKSGE
+597 AAAGKSGE
-605 QSMAGA
+605 KSA
-611 AGGQTQAQPS
+611 AGTAGEQTQAQPS

-626 SGADEGQEAM
+626 SNTDEGQEAM

-642 TNWGDAGETDS
+642 TNWGGAGEIDN

-664 MPERGMAGNEPAAQD
+664 MPERGMSGNEPTAQD
-679 FPASSDQSEPW
+679 FPASSDQSEP
-690 RDSASERVRNG
+690 DSVSERVRNG
-701 HTDPPMGEKTKS
+701 HTGTPIGEKTKS
-713 TQAARNVSG
+713 TQAVRNVSG

-742 TQKSER
+742 TQKSEH

-768 RNARK
+768 GNARK

>member
-1 MNYEDILYNYAE
+1 MNYEEILLNYAKY
-13 FFSQSDVIESAIRV
+13 FQQSDVVESAIRT
-27 VGWKLILLLHGI
+27 VGWKLILLLRGI

-64 GTYYHIWNAIFLVTI
+64 GTYYPIWNAIFLVTI

-114 LGIQLLGIE
+114 LGVQLLGIE

-138 VISNTTDLLYQKQN
+138 VISNTTDLLYLKQN

-167 KYIDPNEQV
+167 KYIDQNEQV

-184 KYYRIVD
+184 KYYMIVD

-271 TLQYLLNLFWSIS
+271 TLQYLLNLFWSVS

-336 GMKDGMMKTI
+336 GMKDGLMKTI

-358 TKNGVS
+358 TGVG
-364 KAAVKVANKA
+364 KAAAKAASKVKEE
-374 KSEAVNPGGK
+374 SLNPGGK

-397 PGGAEN
+397 PGGAGN
-403 AGNSASSGAA
+403 AGNSSSSGAT

-424 EWQGSGSEHA
+424 ERQSSGSKHA

-444 TEAASQGNAA
+444 AEAASQGNAA

-526 KKQTTPQQA
+526 KKQATPQQA
-535 GTGQEPPGKA
+535 GAGQEPPGKA

-550 KAATGQANNK
+550 KTATGQANNK
-560 QQQKSGEGTSSEPK
+560 QQQKSGYGSSSEPR

-583 KAADSTKQEPPGKA
+583 KAAESTKQEPPGKA
-597 AAVEKSGE
+597 AAAGKSGE
-605 QSMAGA
+605 KSA
-611 AGGQTQAQPS
+611 AGTAGEQTQAQPS

-626 SGADEGQEAM
+626 SNKDEGQEAM

-642 TNWGDAGETDS
+642 TNWGGAGEIDN

-664 MPERGMAGNEPAAQD
+664 MPERGMSGNEPTAQD
-679 FPASSDQSEPW
+679 FPASSDQSEP
-690 RDSASERVRNG
+690 DSVSERVRNG
-701 HTDPPMGEKTKS
+701 HTGTPIGEKTKS
-713 TQAARNVSG
+713 TQAVRNVSG

-742 TQKSER
+742 TQKSEH

-768 RNARK
+768 GNARK

>member
-1 MNYEDILYNYAE
+1 MNYEEILLNYAKY
-13 FFSQSDVIESAIRV
+13 FQQSDVVESAIRT
-27 VGWKLILLLHGI
+27 VGWKLILLLRGI

-64 GTYYHIWNAIFLVTI
+64 GTYYPIWNAIFLVTI

-114 LGIQLLGIE
+114 LGVQLLGIE

-138 VISNTTDLLYQKQN
+138 VISNTTDLLYLKQN

-167 KYIDPNEQV
+167 KYIDQNEQV

-184 KYYRIVD
+184 KYYMIVD

-364 KAAVKVANKA
+364 KAAAKVANKV
-374 KSEAVNPGGK
+374 KSEATNPGGK

-397 PGGAEN
+397 PGGAGN
-403 AGNSASSGAA
+403 AGNSSSSGAA

-424 EWQGSGSEHA
+424 ERQNSGRKNT

-444 TEAASQGNAA
+444 AEAASQGNAA

-464 EPNAASGTSAGDTQS
+464 EPNAASGTAAGDTQS
-479 AGNPASEGTEHGVS
+479 TENAASKGTEHGAS

-506 VAGGEMP
+506 AASGGMP

-526 KKQTTPQQA
+526 KKQATPQQA

-550 KAATGQANNK
+550 KTATGQSNNK

-574 KTTEKSGQA
+574 KTTEKGGQA

-597 AAVEKSGE
+597 AAGKAGE

-611 AGGQTQAQPS
+611 AGEQTQAQQS
-621 QDALP
+621 QD
-626 SGADEGQEAM
+626 AM

-642 TNWGDAGETDS
+642 TTWEGDGGTENNSNPLSGGGNETSD
-653 NSVPF
+653 
-658 SSGENE
+658 G
-664 MPERGMAGNEPAAQD
+664 GMSGNEPTAQD
-679 FPASSDQSEPW
+679 FPASSDQSEP
-690 RDSASERVRNG
+690 DAVSERVRNG
-701 HTDPPMGEKTKS
+701 HTDTPMGEKTKS
-713 TQAARNVSG
+713 TQAVRNVSG

-728 SSAGTKQTTTQRTT
+728 ASAGTKQTTTQRTT

-748 VQNGHSNTKSAT
+748 VQNGHSNAKPAT

-768 RNARK
+768 GNARK

>member
-1 MNYEDILYNYAE
+1 MNYEEILLNYAKY
-13 FFSQSDVIESAIRV
+13 FQQSDVVESAIRT
-27 VGWKLILLLHGI
+27 VGWKLILLLRGI

-64 GTYYHIWNAIFLVTI
+64 GTYYPIWNAIFLVTI

-114 LGIQLLGIE
+114 LGVQLLGIE

-138 VISNTTDLLYQKQN
+138 VISNTTDLLYLKQN

-167 KYIDPNEQV
+167 KYIDQNEQV

-184 KYYRIVD
+184 KYYMIVD

-271 TLQYLLNLFWSIS
+271 TLQYLLNLFWSVS

-336 GMKDGMMKTI
+336 GMKDGLMKTI

-358 TKNGVS
+358 TGVG
-364 KAAVKVANKA
+364 KAAAKAASKVKEE
-374 KSEAVNPGGK
+374 SLNPGGK

-397 PGGAEN
+397 PGGAGN
-403 AGNSASSGAA
+403 AGNSSSSGAT

-424 EWQGSGSEHA
+424 ERQSSGSKHA

-444 TEAASQGNAA
+444 AEAA

-526 KKQTTPQQA
+526 KKQATPQQA
-535 GTGQEPPGKA
+535 GAGQEPPGKA

-550 KAATGQANNK
+550 KTATGQANNK
-560 QQQKSGEGTSSEPK
+560 QQQKSGDGSSSEPR

-583 KAADSTKQEPPGKA
+583 KAAESTKQEPPGKA
-597 AAVEKSGE
+597 AAAGKSGE
-605 QSMAGA
+605 KSA
-611 AGGQTQAQPS
+611 AGTAGEQTQAQPS

-626 SGADEGQEAM
+626 SNTDEGQEAM

-642 TNWGDAGETDS
+642 TNWGGAGEIDN

-664 MPERGMAGNEPAAQD
+664 MPERGMSGNEPTAQD
-679 FPASSDQSEPW
+679 FPASSDQSEP
-690 RDSASERVRNG
+690 DSASERVRNG
-701 HTDPPMGEKTKS
+701 HTGTTIGEKTKS
-713 TQAARNVSG
+713 TQAVRNVSG

-728 SSAGTKQTTTQRTT
+728 ASAGTKQTTTQRTT

-748 VQNGHSNTKSAT
+748 VQNGHSNTKPAT

-768 RNARK
+768 GNARK

>member
-1 MNYEDILYNYAE
+1 MNYEEILLNYAKY
-13 FFSQSDVIESAIRV
+13 FQQSDVVESAIRT
-27 VGWKLILLLHGI
+27 VGWKLILLLRGI

-64 GTYYHIWNAIFLVTI
+64 GTYYPIWNAIFLVTI

-114 LGIQLLGIE
+114 LGVQLLGIE

-138 VISNTTDLLYQKQN
+138 VISNTTDLLYLKQN

-167 KYIDPNEQV
+167 KYIDQNEQV

-184 KYYRIVD
+184 KYYMIVD

-271 TLQYLLNLFWSIS
+271 TLQYLLNLFWSVS

-336 GMKDGMMKTI
+336 GMKDGLMKTI

-358 TKNGVS
+358 TGVG
-364 KAAVKVANKA
+364 KAAAKAASKVKEE
-374 KSEAVNPGGK
+374 SLNPGGK

-397 PGGAEN
+397 PGGAGN
-403 AGNSASSGAA
+403 AGNSSSSGAT

-424 EWQGSGSEHA
+424 ERQSSGSKHA

-444 TEAASQGNAA
+444 AEAA

-526 KKQTTPQQA
+526 KKQATLQQA
-535 GTGQEPPGKA
+535 GAGQEPPGKA

-550 KAATGQANNK
+550 KTATGQANNK
-560 QQQKSGEGTSSEPK
+560 HQQKSGYGSSSEPR

-583 KAADSTKQEPPGKA
+583 KAAESTKQEPPGKA
-597 AAVEKSGE
+597 AAAGKSGE
-605 QSMAGA
+605 KSA
-611 AGGQTQAQPS
+611 AGTAGEQTQAQPS

-626 SGADEGQEAM
+626 SNTDEGQEAM

-642 TNWGDAGETDS
+642 TNWGGAGEIDN

-664 MPERGMAGNEPAAQD
+664 MPERGMSGNEPTAQD
-679 FPASSDQSEPW
+679 FPASSDQSEP
-690 RDSASERVRNG
+690 DSVSERVRNG
-701 HTDPPMGEKTKS
+701 HTGTPIGEKTKS
-713 TQAARNVSG
+713 TQAVRNVSG

-742 TQKSER
+742 TQKSEH

-768 RNARK
+768 GNARK

>member
-1 MNYEDILYNYAE
+1 MLY
-13 FFSQSDVIESAIRV
+13 
-27 VGWKLILLLHGI
+27 L
-39 CDACQ
+39 
-44 SVWEAVFRVLSF
+44 
-56 TQVISEKL
+56 
-64 GTYYHIWNAIFLVTI
+64 
-79 LAVGTVFLYSERR
+79 
-92 PPFLKNLII
+92 
-101 TMAVVML
+101 
-108 LPGGVQ
+108 
-114 LGIQLLGIE
+114 
-123 QNVFMANGTSVADTT
+123 
-138 VISNTTDLLYQKQN
+138 KQN

-167 KYIDPNEQV
+167 KYIDQNEQV

-184 KYYRIVD
+184 KYYMIVD

-336 GMKDGMMKTI
+336 GMKDGLMKTI

-358 TKNGVS
+358 TGVG
-364 KAAVKVANKA
+364 KAAAKAASKVKEE
-374 KSEAVNPGGK
+374 SLNPGGK

-397 PGGAEN
+397 PGGAGN
-403 AGNSASSGAA
+403 AGNSSSSGAT

-424 EWQGSGSEHA
+424 ERQSSGSKHA

-444 TEAASQGNAA
+444 AEAASQGNAA

-479 AGNPASEGTEHGVS
+479 AGNPASEGTEHGAS

-506 VAGGEMP
+506 AAGGEMP
-513 YGTAQEGKSDNQS
+513 YGTAQEASRIIRAKSRRLR
-526 KKQTTPQQA
+526 
-535 GTGQEPPGKA
+535 
-545 GSQPE
+545 
-550 KAATGQANNK
+550 NK
-560 QQQKSGEGTSSEPK
+560 QEQDRNRQERQEANRKKRQLDRQIINSSRNQEMEARLNQGKQQRKADRQKQRIPQSRNRQEKPPLLENLEKNQRQELLGNRHKRSHRRMHSLLIQMKDRKLWSHKNHQRIGEVL
-574 KTTEKSGQA
+574 EKQITIQFLSV
-583 KAADSTKQEPPGKA
+583 
-597 AAVEKSGE
+597 VEKMKCQKGE
-605 QSMAGA
+605 CQEMNQQHRISRHH
-611 AGGQTQAQPS
+611 PIS
-621 QDALP
+621 QNRTPLP
-626 SGADEGQEAM
+626 SV
-636 ESQEPP
+636 S
-642 TNWGDAGETDS
+642 ETDTQ
-653 NSVPF
+653 VP
-658 SSGENE
+658 
-664 MPERGMAGNEPAAQD
+664 R
-679 FPASSDQSEPW
+679 
-690 RDSASERVRNG
+690 
-701 HTDPPMGEKTKS
+701 
-713 TQAARNVSG
+713 
-722 QDSQSK
+722 
-728 SSAGTKQTTTQRTT
+728 
-742 TQKSER
+742 
-748 VQNGHSNTKSAT
+748 
-760 SPVRPEPP
+760 
-768 RNARK
+768 
-773 M
+773 

>member
-1 MNYEDILYNYAE
+1 MNYEEILLNYAKY
-13 FFSQSDVIESAIRV
+13 FQQSDVVESAIRT
-27 VGWKLILLLHGI
+27 VGWKLILLLRGI

-64 GTYYHIWNAIFLVTI
+64 GTYYPIWNAIFLVTI

-114 LGIQLLGIE
+114 LGVQLLGIE

-138 VISNTTDLLYQKQN
+138 VISNTTDLLYLKQN

-167 KYIDPNEQV
+167 KYIDQNEQV

-184 KYYRIVD
+184 KYYMIVD

-309 RILLIAFAGIAMIDG
+309 RIDG

-336 GMKDGMMKTI
+336 GMKDGLMKTI

-358 TKNGVS
+358 TGVG
-364 KAAVKVANKA
+364 KAAAKAASKVKEE
-374 KSEAVNPGGK
+374 SLNPGGK

-397 PGGAEN
+397 PGGAGN
-403 AGNSASSGAA
+403 AGNSSSSGAT

-424 EWQGSGSEHA
+424 ERQSSGSKHA

-444 TEAASQGNAA
+444 AEATSQGNAA

-479 AGNPASEGTEHGVS
+479 AGNPASEGTEHGAS

-506 VAGGEMP
+506 AAGGEMP

-526 KKQTTPQQA
+526 KKQATPQQA
-535 GTGQEPPGKA
+535 GAGQEPPGKA

-550 KAATGQANNK
+550 KTATGQANNK
-560 QQQKSGEGTSSEPK
+560 QQQKSGDGSSSEPR

-597 AAVEKSGE
+597 AAAGKSGE
-605 QSMAGA
+605 KSA
-611 AGGQTQAQPS
+611 AGTAGEQTQAQPS

-626 SGADEGQEAM
+626 SNTDEGQEAM

-642 TNWGDAGETDS
+642 TNWGGAGETDN

-664 MPERGMAGNEPAAQD
+664 MPERGMSGNEPTAQD
-679 FPASSDQSEPW
+679 FLASSDQSEP
-690 RDSASERVRNG
+690 DSASERVRNG
-701 HTDPPMGEKTKS
+701 HTGTPIGEKTKS
-713 TQAARNVSG
+713 TQAVRNVSG

-748 VQNGHSNTKSAT
+748 VQNGHSNTKPAT
-760 SPVRPEPP
+760 SPVRPEPLG
-768 RNARK
+768 NARK

>member
-1 MNYEDILYNYAE
+1 MNYEEILLNYAKY
-13 FFSQSDVIESAIRV
+13 FQQSDVVESAIRT
-27 VGWKLILLLHGI
+27 VGWKLILLLRGI

-64 GTYYHIWNAIFLVTI
+64 GTYYPIWNAIFLVTI

-114 LGIQLLGIE
+114 LGVQLLGIE

-138 VISNTTDLLYQKQN
+138 VISNTTDLLYLKQN

-167 KYIDPNEQV
+167 KYIDQNEQV

-184 KYYRIVD
+184 KYYMIVD

-271 TLQYLLNLFWSIS
+271 TLQYLLNLFWSVS

-336 GMKDGMMKTI
+336 GMKDGLMKTI

-358 TKNGVS
+358 TGVG
-364 KAAVKVANKA
+364 KAAAKAASKVKEE
-374 KSEAVNPGGK
+374 SLNPGGK

-397 PGGAEN
+397 PGGAGN
-403 AGNSASSGAA
+403 AGNSSSSGAT

-424 EWQGSGSEHA
+424 ERQSSGSKHA

-444 TEAASQGNAA
+444 AEAASQGNAA

-526 KKQTTPQQA
+526 KKQATPQQA
-535 GTGQEPPGKA
+535 GA
-545 GSQPE
+545 G
-550 KAATGQANNK
+550 
-560 QQQKSGEGTSSEPK
+560 
-574 KTTEKSGQA
+574 
-583 KAADSTKQEPPGKA
+583 QEPPGKA
-597 AAVEKSGE
+597 AAAGKSGE
-605 QSMAGA
+605 KSA
-611 AGGQTQAQPS
+611 AGTAGEQTQAQPS

-626 SGADEGQEAM
+626 SNTDEGQEAM

-642 TNWGDAGETDS
+642 TNWGGAGEIDN

-664 MPERGMAGNEPAAQD
+664 MPERGMSGNEPTAQD
-679 FPASSDQSEPW
+679 FPASSDQSEP
-690 RDSASERVRNG
+690 DSVSERVRNG
-701 HTDPPMGEKTKS
+701 HTGTPIGEKTKS
-713 TQAARNVSG
+713 TQAVRNVSG

-742 TQKSER
+742 TQKSEH

-768 RNARK
+768 GNARK

>member
-1 MNYEDILYNYAE
+1 MLY
-13 FFSQSDVIESAIRV
+13 
-27 VGWKLILLLHGI
+27 L
-39 CDACQ
+39 
-44 SVWEAVFRVLSF
+44 
-56 TQVISEKL
+56 
-64 GTYYHIWNAIFLVTI
+64 
-79 LAVGTVFLYSERR
+79 
-92 PPFLKNLII
+92 
-101 TMAVVML
+101 
-108 LPGGVQ
+108 
-114 LGIQLLGIE
+114 
-123 QNVFMANGTSVADTT
+123 
-138 VISNTTDLLYQKQN
+138 KQN

-167 KYIDPNEQV
+167 KYIDQNEQV

-184 KYYRIVD
+184 KYYMIVD

-336 GMKDGMMKTI
+336 GMKDGLMKTI

-358 TKNGVS
+358 TGVG
-364 KAAVKVANKA
+364 KAAAKAASKVKEE
-374 KSEAVNPGGK
+374 SLNPGGK

-397 PGGAEN
+397 PGGAGN
-403 AGNSASSGAA
+403 AGNSSSSGAT

-424 EWQGSGSEHA
+424 ERQSSGSKHA
-434 GQESAESTKA
+434 SQESAESTKA
-444 TEAASQGNAA
+444 AEAASQGNAA

-479 AGNPASEGTEHGVS
+479 AGNPASEGTEHGAS

-506 VAGGEMP
+506 AAGGEMP

-526 KKQTTPQQA
+526 KKQATPQQA
-535 GTGQEPPGKA
+535 GAGQEPPGKA

-550 KAATGQANNK
+550 KTATGQANNK
-560 QQQKSGEGTSSEPK
+560 QQQKSGDGSSSEPR

-597 AAVEKSGE
+597 AAAGKSGE
-605 QSMAGA
+605 KSA
-611 AGGQTQAQPS
+611 AGTAGEQTQAQQS

-626 SGADEGQEAM
+626 SNTDEGQEAM

-642 TNWGDAGETDS
+642 TNWGGAGETDN

-664 MPERGMAGNEPAAQD
+664 MPERGMSGNEPTAQD
-679 FPASSDQSEPW
+679 FPASSDQSEP
-690 RDSASERVRNG
+690 DSASERVRNG
-701 HTDPPMGEKTKS
+701 HTGTTIGEKTKS
-713 TQAARNVSG
+713 TQAVRNVSG

-728 SSAGTKQTTTQRTT
+728 ASAGTKQTTTQRTT

-748 VQNGHSNTKSAT
+748 VQNGHSNTKPAT

-768 RNARK
+768 GNARK

>member
-1 MNYEDILYNYAE
+1 MNYEEILLNYAKY
-13 FFSQSDVIESAIRV
+13 FQQSDVVESAIRT
-27 VGWKLILLLHGI
+27 VGWKLILLLRGI

-64 GTYYHIWNAIFLVTI
+64 GTYYPIWNAIFLVTI

-114 LGIQLLGIE
+114 LGVQLLGIE

-138 VISNTTDLLYQKQN
+138 VISNTTDLLYLKQN

-167 KYIDPNEQV
+167 KYIDQNEQV

-184 KYYRIVD
+184 KYYMIVD

-271 TLQYLLNLFWSIS
+271 TLQYLLNLFWSVS

-336 GMKDGMMKTI
+336 GMKDGLMKTI

-358 TKNGVS
+358 TGVG
-364 KAAVKVANKA
+364 KAAAKAASKVKEE
-374 KSEAVNPGGK
+374 SLNPGGK

-397 PGGAEN
+397 PGGAGN
-403 AGNSASSGAA
+403 AGNSSSSGAT

-424 EWQGSGSEHA
+424 ERQSSGSKHA
-434 GQESAESTKA
+434 SQESAESTKA
-444 TEAASQGNAA
+444 AEAASQGNAA

-479 AGNPASEGTEHGVS
+479 AGNPASEGTEHGAS

-506 VAGGEMP
+506 AAGGEMP

-526 KKQTTPQQA
+526 KKQATPQQA
-535 GTGQEPPGKA
+535 GAGQEPPGKA

-550 KAATGQANNK
+550 KTATGQANNK
-560 QQQKSGEGTSSEPK
+560 QQQKSGYGSSSEPR

-583 KAADSTKQEPPGKA
+583 KAAESTKQEPPGKA
-597 AAVEKSGE
+597 AAAGKSGE
-605 QSMAGA
+605 KSA
-611 AGGQTQAQPS
+611 AGTAGEQTQAQPS

-626 SGADEGQEAM
+626 SNTDEGQEAM

-642 TNWGDAGETDS
+642 TNWGGAGEIDN

-664 MPERGMAGNEPAAQD
+664 MPERGMSGNEPTAQD
-679 FPASSDQSEPW
+679 FPASSDQSEP
-690 RDSASERVRNG
+690 DSVSERVRNG
-701 HTDPPMGEKTKS
+701 HTGTPIGEKTKS
-713 TQAARNVSG
+713 TQAVRNVSG

-728 SSAGTKQTTTQRTT
+728 ASAGTKQTTTQRTT
-742 TQKSER
+742 TQKSEH

-768 RNARK
+768 GNARK

>member
-1 MNYEDILYNYAE
+1 MNYEEILLNYAKY
-13 FFSQSDVIESAIRV
+13 FQQSDVVESAIRT
-27 VGWKLILLLHGI
+27 VGWKLILLLRGI

-64 GTYYHIWNAIFLVTI
+64 GTYYPIWNAIFLVTI

-114 LGIQLLGIE
+114 LGVQLLGIE

-138 VISNTTDLLYQKQN
+138 VISNTTDLLYLKQN

-167 KYIDPNEQV
+167 KYIDQNEQV

-184 KYYRIVD
+184 KYYMIVD

-271 TLQYLLNLFWSIS
+271 TLQYLLNLFWSVS

-336 GMKDGMMKTI
+336 GMKDGLMKTI

-358 TKNGVS
+358 TGVG
-364 KAAVKVANKA
+364 KAAAKAASKVKEE
-374 KSEAVNPGGK
+374 SLNPGGK

-397 PGGAEN
+397 PGGAGN
-403 AGNSASSGAA
+403 AGNSSSSGAT

-424 EWQGSGSEHA
+424 ERQSSGSKHA
-434 GQESAESTKA
+434 SQESAESTKA
-444 TEAASQGNAA
+444 AEAA

-506 VAGGEMP
+506 AAGGEMP

-526 KKQTTPQQA
+526 KKQATLQQA
-535 GTGQEPPGKA
+535 GAGQEPPGKA

-550 KAATGQANNK
+550 KTATGQANNK
-560 QQQKSGEGTSSEPK
+560 QQQKSGYGSSSEPR

-583 KAADSTKQEPPGKA
+583 KAAESTKQEPPGKA
-597 AAVEKSGE
+597 AAAGKSGE
-605 QSMAGA
+605 KSA
-611 AGGQTQAQPS
+611 AGTAGEQTQAQPS

-626 SGADEGQEAM
+626 SNTDEGQEAM

-642 TNWGDAGETDS
+642 TNWGGAGEIDN

-664 MPERGMAGNEPAAQD
+664 MPERGMSGNEPTAQD
-679 FPASSDQSEPW
+679 FPASSDQSEP
-690 RDSASERVRNG
+690 DSVSERVRNG
-701 HTDPPMGEKTKS
+701 HTGTPIGEKTKS
-713 TQAARNVSG
+713 TQAVRNVSG

-742 TQKSER
+742 TQKSEH

-768 RNARK
+768 GNARK

>member
-1 MNYEDILYNYAE
+1 MNYEEILLNYAKY
-13 FFSQSDVIESAIRV
+13 FQQSDVVESAIRT
-27 VGWKLILLLHGI
+27 VGWKLILLLRGI

-44 SVWEAVFRVLSF
+44 SVWEAVFRVLTF

-64 GTYYHIWNAIFLVTI
+64 GTYYPIWNAIFLVTI

-167 KYIDPNEQV
+167 KYIDQNEQV

-184 KYYRIVD
+184 KYYMIVD

-364 KAAVKVANKA
+364 KAAAKVANKV
-374 KSEAVNPGGK
+374 KSEATNPGGK

-397 PGGAEN
+397 PGGAGN
-403 AGNSASSGAA
+403 AGNSSSSGAA
-413 QNRRQEPPGSA
+413 QNRRQEPPGST
-424 EWQGSGSEHA
+424 ERQNSGRKNT
-434 GQESAESTKA
+434 GQESVESTKA
-444 TEAASQGNAA
+444 TEAVSQGNTA

-464 EPNAASGTSAGDTQS
+464 EPNAASGTAAGDTQS
-479 AGNPASEGTEHGVS
+479 TENAASKGTEHGAS
-493 STEIPGGASTAEK
+493 STKIPGGASTAEK
-506 VAGGEMP
+506 AASGGMP

-526 KKQTTPQQA
+526 KKQATPQKA
-535 GTGQEPPGKA
+535 GAGQEPPGKA
-545 GSQPE
+545 GSKPE
-550 KAATGQANNK
+550 KPATGQASNK
-560 QQQKSGEGTSSEPK
+560 QQPKTGDGTSSEPK

-597 AAVEKSGE
+597 AAAEKSGE

-611 AGGQTQAQPS
+611 AGEQTQAQPS

-642 TNWGDAGETDS
+642 TNWEGAGGTENNS
-653 NSVPF
+653 NPF
-658 SSGENE
+658 SRGGNE
-664 MPERGMAGNEPAAQD
+664 MPEGGMSGNEPAAQD
-679 FPASSDQSEPW
+679 VPASSDQLEPW

-701 HTDPPMGEKTKS
+701 HRDTPMGEKTKS

-722 QDSQSK
+722 QNSQSK
-728 SSAGTKQTTTQRTT
+728 SSAGTKQTTTQQTT

-748 VQNGHSNTKSAT
+748 VQNGHGNTKPAT
-760 SPVRPEPP
+760 SPVRSEPP
-768 RNARK
+768 GNAKK